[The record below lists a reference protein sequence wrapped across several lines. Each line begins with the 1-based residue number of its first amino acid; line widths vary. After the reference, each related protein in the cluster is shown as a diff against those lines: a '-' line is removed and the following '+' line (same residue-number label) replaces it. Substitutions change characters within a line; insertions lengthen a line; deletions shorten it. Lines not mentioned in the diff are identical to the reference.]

1 MPFVFYL
8 SIYLSIVK
16 CLKWTLIYVIFSD
29 YKNDTTKHKSY
40 KSTLQVNKCTF
51 QKILMDIKFILH
63 KVLLIYYLS
72 YKNCLSCGVPAWN
85 RKLGIP
91 HCLWSCS
98 GHCWSMGLITS
109 QGAVC
114 WEPIVAAAK
123 KYIYIYCPSL
133 IPPYTWQNWVLTFL
147 LILSSP
153 IGKWYLVII
162 IPILLLIVGTNSF
175 LVSSDW
181 VFFIICGYV
190 FSTHTY
196 PLTIDLMALLPHLV
210 SRMYFYFLF
219 AFILFLGYLLYSFPL
234 PKYCVLVSCL
244 MTKVY
249 NFPKYFKFLL
259 CNQIFMLKSVNS
271 VLKI

>member
-1 MPFVFYL
+1 M
-8 SIYLSIVK
+8 SI
-16 CLKWTLIYVIFSD
+16 
-29 YKNDTTKHKSY
+29 
-40 KSTLQVNKCTF
+40 
-51 QKILMDIKFILH
+51 
-63 KVLLIYYLS
+63 
-72 YKNCLSCGVPAWN
+72 
-85 RKLGIP
+85 
-91 HCLWSCS
+91 LWSSCLEQKVRDPTLSLKLLGSLLKHGFDHQS
-98 GHCWSMGLITS
+98 GSSNVENPLL
-109 QGAVC
+109 QQ
-114 WEPIVAAAK
+114 PK
-123 KYIYIYCPSL
+123 NIYIYCPSL